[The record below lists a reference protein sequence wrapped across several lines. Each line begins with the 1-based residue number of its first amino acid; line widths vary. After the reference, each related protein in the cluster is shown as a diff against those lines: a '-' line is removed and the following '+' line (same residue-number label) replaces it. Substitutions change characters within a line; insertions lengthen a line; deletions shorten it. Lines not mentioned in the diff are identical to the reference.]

1 MESLKLD
8 ASGDLV
14 MEGGELQTASG
25 DDEVVQTFQ
34 GLWQTNKDEWF
45 LDPDMGFDYS
55 VVSGVKVIAEE
66 ALSDA
71 LQDLADQMEEIDRIE
86 DIQINHNRQ
95 TRKAHIRC
103 TAFKTDGGSVE
114 IEEEF

>member
-8 ASGDLV
+8 VSGDLV
-14 MEGGELQTASG
+14 MEGGELQIVSG
-25 DDEVVQTFQ
+25 DDEILQTFR
-34 GLWQTNKDEWF
+34 GLLQTYKNEWF

-55 VVSGVKVIAEE
+55 VVNGVKDIDEE
-66 ALSDA
+66 ALSNA
-71 LQDLADQMEEIDRIE
+71 LEDVADQMEEIDRIE
-86 DIQINHNRQ
+86 NIQINHNRQ

-103 TAFKTDGGSVE
+103 TAFKTDGGSME